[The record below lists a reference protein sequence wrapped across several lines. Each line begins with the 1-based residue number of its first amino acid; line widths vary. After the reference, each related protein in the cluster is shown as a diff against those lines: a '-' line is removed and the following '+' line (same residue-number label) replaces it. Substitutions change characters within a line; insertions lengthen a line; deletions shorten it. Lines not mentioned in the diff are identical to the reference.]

1 MDTNELANDLVNDL
15 VVAAAS
21 LALDLGKR
29 PILAAWERGWRSAAV
44 RRAIELAIRPAHCRT
59 RRHVRAV
66 IMRADGSPP
75 VVVRLH
81 PSGAAT

>member
-21 LALDLGKR
+21 VALDLGKR
-29 PILAAWERGWRSAAV
+29 PILAAWERAWRRLY

-59 RRHVRAV
+59 RCHVRAV